1 MILPDNAHDSLFS
14 PATLRL
20 GEVHWYVLK
29 AANLMA
35 TRRNRESE
43 RNELGFRSYEQT
55 DFGKEVGRDEI
66 NWWVFKKE
74 TDIDELRERT
84 ERVLEAV
91 QSLKQASAK
100 LKNESPESY
109 EDLLSALRGFA
120 EHRVDEIELLYDYVR
135 WLEARDILAPTILY
149 AYRVWGDTRMGDRWV
164 EIDTET
170 LEPPPMMVR
179 KLTEIVLG
187 LHTGLLYAFDR
198 AYFDIGDEIW
208 SSRDD
213 PEDIAG
219 SGDIEIP
226 VAWVATRAAREACDE
241 CATYF
246 TCVRDSLRNILLDIE
261 KFVEQRELIHSDEFW
276 RKFILKAVQTK
287 KTETQLWDFKK
298 TLTMWHVRGREKERA
313 RVTFAEDVASLA
325 NARGGVLVIG
335 VTDQPREIVGVDGT
349 PRGVENR
356 LKVAQQVIAN
366 HVEYDRDLVSFHQV
380 VLPGKGGER
389 MCLVIVVAQACEV
402 AGVHDGHGR
411 YTYPV
416 RRETGIDR
424 VSKFHLATRK
434 THMKSDNHDFVREL
448 NQFVLDN

>member
-35 TRRNRESE
+35 TRRHRGSE

-149 AYRVWGDTRMGDRWV
+149 AYRVWGDTRMGDR
-164 EIDTET
+164 
-170 LEPPPMMVR
+170 
-179 KLTEIVLG
+179 
-187 LHTGLLYAFDR
+187 
-198 AYFDIGDEIW
+198 
-208 SSRDD
+208 
-213 PEDIAG
+213 
-219 SGDIEIP
+219 
-226 VAWVATRAAREACDE
+226 
-241 CATYF
+241 
-246 TCVRDSLRNILLDIE
+246 
-261 KFVEQRELIHSDEFW
+261 
-276 RKFILKAVQTK
+276 
-287 KTETQLWDFKK
+287 
-298 TLTMWHVRGREKERA
+298 
-313 RVTFAEDVASLA
+313 
-325 NARGGVLVIG
+325 
-335 VTDQPREIVGVDGT
+335 
-349 PRGVENR
+349 
-356 LKVAQQVIAN
+356 
-366 HVEYDRDLVSFHQV
+366 
-380 VLPGKGGER
+380 
-389 MCLVIVVAQACEV
+389 
-402 AGVHDGHGR
+402 
-411 YTYPV
+411 
-416 RRETGIDR
+416 
-424 VSKFHLATRK
+424 
-434 THMKSDNHDFVREL
+434 
-448 NQFVLDN
+448 